1 MHAPLEIKK
10 QERMLMEFAI
20 MQVAAGLREGSERI
34 FVKLPDEGEIK
45 RKLMA
50 ITRNKGAYVS

>member
-1 MHAPLEIKK
+1 
-10 QERMLMEFAI
+10 MLMEFAI

-50 ITRNKGAYVS
+50 ITRNMGAYVS